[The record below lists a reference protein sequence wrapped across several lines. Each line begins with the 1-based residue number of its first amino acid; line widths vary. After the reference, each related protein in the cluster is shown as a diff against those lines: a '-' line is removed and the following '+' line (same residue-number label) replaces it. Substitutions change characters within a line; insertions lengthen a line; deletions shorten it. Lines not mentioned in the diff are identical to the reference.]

1 MSKQKFTEEE
11 KAEIEKTRKENRD
24 KKAEKRLEALSMR
37 AEGKRNKEISE
48 KTGFHIQYITMLVT
62 RYKTNGINSIVGN
75 HYKGNRRNLTYEE
88 EEQIL
93 EPYRKAAEEGKLI
106 TVQEI
111 ETAYREK
118 VGHSIGTSQIYYVLH
133 RHGWRKI
140 MPRSRHPKKASE
152 EDIES
157 SKKLNKKSVK

>member
-1 MSKQKFTEEE
+1 
-11 KAEIEKTRKENRD
+11 
-24 KKAEKRLEALSMR
+24 MR

-111 ETAYREK
+111 ETAYR
-118 VGHSIGTSQIYYVLH
+118 T
-133 RHGWRKI
+133 
-140 MPRSRHPKKASE
+140 
-152 EDIES
+152 
-157 SKKLNKKSVK
+157 KLS

>member
-24 KKAEKRLEALSMR
+24 KKAEKKLEALSMR

-106 TVQEI
+106 SVREI

-140 MPRSRHPKKASE
+140 MPRSRHPKKGSE

-157 SKKLNKKSVK
+157 SKKLNKKSAK